1 VSATATPPATS
12 TPPAPDS
19 REERAVATLERH
31 ARDATAW
38 GVRWWWHF
46 RFLFFVV
53 FLLLAVVLFWLWL
66 FSAVLAVIRFLI
78 AGLATVLAWLGG
90 KGPHA
95 TGPGTASELRD
106 GLQGL
111 WRQRATHYHDLARPL
126 ARGAVSMKAMAVRW
140 WHWSPGH
147 KVLALL
153 FGFVFIAVPFAYIV
167 PRPQLVQ
174 ILDDDV
180 LEYHNTPPGQVK
192 YLIHAA
198 SIDNPGELYEYTN
211 ERAVWLGKIDP
222 QGLKNKLVVGRY
234 YRLWVIGLRW
244 QYLPT
249 LFPNIIAANEV
260 DASGKR
266 VKDPSNLIPHVPSQP
281 LPR

>member
-140 WHWSPGH
+140 
-147 KVLALL
+147 
-153 FGFVFIAVPFAYIV
+153 
-167 PRPQLVQ
+167 
-174 ILDDDV
+174 
-180 LEYHNTPPGQVK
+180 
-192 YLIHAA
+192 
-198 SIDNPGELYEYTN
+198 
-211 ERAVWLGKIDP
+211 
-222 QGLKNKLVVGRY
+222 
-234 YRLWVIGLRW
+234 
-244 QYLPT
+244 
-249 LFPNIIAANEV
+249 
-260 DASGKR
+260 
-266 VKDPSNLIPHVPSQP
+266 
-281 LPR
+281 